1 MLDIVDIF
9 SVTELGN
16 LLEVNVVI
24 DSFSPSNFDVEEVL
38 FVDVGGAIVGVSSS
52 VSPVRAKSRSFSFD
66 KMSFREGIVE
76 NFVDGMVSV
85 ASVCSFEVSS
95 ADVEENEMTLS
106 FSS

>member
-1 MLDIVDIF
+1 MVVIF
-9 SVTELGN
+9 SATKPGD
-16 LLEVNVVI
+16 LLELKVVL
-24 DSFSPSNFDVEEVL
+24 SSLSPSILEDDAL
-38 FVDVGGAIVGVSSS
+38 FVDVDGAIVGVSSS